1 MRTAE
6 AGNGKEEP
14 CTTCFE
20 TRDSISINGPVMAN
34 WEIPRLSE
42 LLVSSSVK
50 PQAWTQSFLSALPA
64 LTCHHSVLH
73 WGNRGLESNAQY

>member
-6 AGNGKEEP
+6 TGNEKEEP
-14 CTTCFE
+14 CTTYFG

-34 WEIPRLSE
+34 WEIPRLSQ
-42 LLVSSSVK
+42 LLVSSSLK

-73 WGNRGLESNAQY
+73 QGNWGLESNTQY